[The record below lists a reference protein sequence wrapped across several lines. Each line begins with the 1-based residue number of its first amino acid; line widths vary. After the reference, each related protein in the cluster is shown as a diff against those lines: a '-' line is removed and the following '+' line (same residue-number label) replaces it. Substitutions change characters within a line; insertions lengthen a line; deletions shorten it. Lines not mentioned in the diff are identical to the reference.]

1 MDKLKNKQAITKFNI
16 QELFSPVKSFI
27 MRIIIFNHWVLAGLL
42 AIYLSACSGNRT
54 EPSYTAARV
63 DSLHKAFAQYIEEKN
78 KQFKTADWSP
88 LKQEDKGHFKGLN
101 YYPYDES
108 FRFRGAIKRYDR
120 PDSITVLGTREG
132 DLRPA
137 LRFGYFEFQIDD
149 KTQRLEIIK
158 ILPRHPGGSAHL
170 FLGFWDATSGVD
182 TYAGGRYVDIGE
194 NDQDSY
200 VIDFNYAY
208 NPYCA
213 YNERYSCAIPP
224 LENRLE
230 IALTCGEKNFKDH

>member
-1 MDKLKNKQAITKFNI
+1 MLRTVFYFVAF
-16 QELFSPVKSFI
+16 
-27 MRIIIFNHWVLAGLL
+27 AGLF
-42 AIYLSACSGNRT
+42 AVFLSACSGNRT
-54 EPSYTAARV
+54 DTSGTVARI
-63 DSLHKAFAQYIEEKN
+63 DSLQKAFTQYVEEKN
-78 KQFKTADWSP
+78 EQFKTADWSP
-88 LKQEDKGHFKGLN
+88 LKPEDKNHFKGLN
-101 YYPYDES
+101 YYPYDVS
-108 FRFRGAIKRYDR
+108 FRFQGTVKRYDR

-137 LRFGYFEFQIDD
+137 LRFGYFEFKKDG

-158 ILPRHPGGSAHL
+158 ILPRHTGASDHL

-182 TYAGGRYVDIGE
+182 TYDGGRYVDIEE

-224 LENRLE
+224 LENRLP
-230 IALTCGEKNFKDH
+230 IALTCGEKKFKDH